1 MTTPGGAPR
10 AAHTV
15 RDLAEKGKKRAVLLL
30 VFAFGLAFLMSLTSS
45 SVWINFPFAISL
57 IVLFPYLSLD
67 YDFRRKSKTAT
78 DHGTSR
84 PIAKTKSIELR
95 KPSTDKKSGSTGW
108 RSKVNSPPV
117 EAAFEQF
124 TRHLVT
130 EWVTDLWYS
139 RITPDKDGPEELIS
153 IVNSVL
159 GEISK

>member
-1 MTTPGGAPR
+1 M
-10 AAHTV
+10 
-15 RDLAEKGKKRAVLLL
+15 
-30 VFAFGLAFLMSLTSS
+30 TSS

-57 IVLFPYLSLD
+57 IVLYRYLSLD
-67 YDFRRKSKTAT
+67 YDFRRNSTTAT

-84 PIAKTKSIELR
+84 LLAKTKSIELST
-95 KPSTDKKSGSTGW
+95 PSPDKKSGSAGW

-117 EAAFEQF
+117 EEAFEQF

-139 RITPDKDGPEELIS
+139 RITPDKDGLEELIS

-159 GEISK
+159 GEISKRARSINIITLLTRDLVDLVNHVQIMQSSPRRPLMCSSGA

>member
-1 MTTPGGAPR
+1 M
-10 AAHTV
+10 
-15 RDLAEKGKKRAVLLL
+15 LLL

-57 IVLFPYLSLD
+57 IVLFRYLSLD
-67 YDFRRKSKTAT
+67 YDFRRKSTTAT

-84 PIAKTKSIELR
+84 PLAKTKSIELS
-95 KPSTDKKSGSTGW
+95 KPSPDKKSRSTGW

-130 EWVTDLWYS
+130 EWVTDLWLKPNIHFQY
-139 RITPDKDGPEELIS
+139 E
-153 IVNSVL
+153 VNAKGSSPSEIL
-159 GEISK
+159 GTTYQTNLKPALKALASAK